1 MISGTDNRIRESRR
15 RRNLESKKMISA
27 LVSDSQSTEQILAAA
42 KKARAN
48 KLERIRNKLKA
59 GKRLS
64 TSELQY
70 LRESA
75 PDLYEQAARID
86 QQQKAFE
93 RALKQCR
100 TEEEVN
106 RVLTSHMQITSGMV
120 PAVPAQQNGEEQA
133 RVSDAEFSEMYT
145 AAIERTHRSF
155 RAREGGKLVSDER
168 EAEEKRREEHK
179 KQDAFLRG
187 LDISDSFRAP
197 SRSAVS
203 DSASDSQKISIRA

>member
-106 RVLTSHMQITSGMV
+106 RVLTSQMQITSGMV
-120 PAVPAQQNGEEQA
+120 PAVHAQQNGEEQA

-155 RAREGGKLVSDER
+155 RAREGGKLVSAER

-197 SRSAVS
+197 SRSAAS